1 MSRFSLCNIQY
12 PVSFALNL
20 AVPADKLAKGKKTT
34 GQLTQ
39 KGQNDEADVSRTQV
53 SETQEYSKC
62 LRGMRVFASF

>member
-1 MSRFSLCNIQY
+1 M
-12 PVSFALNL
+12 SFALNL

-53 SETQEYSKC
+53 SETLKYSKG
-62 LRGMRVFASF
+62 LWGVRVITSFWRF